1 MLIDFSDIAGSS
13 TVSASVPILDADQA
27 GSGSLPPSLEGLP
40 SPEVLRVDPQPK
52 TLCSNLEQLLSDS
65 FGQLEQGRDIH
76 FYSFG
81 NFNLVRLLM
90 HLLRQTGPAHLFMT
104 SYSFSMRSIEQLQ
117 NRLESRQLLSF
128 RLIVDHRVK
137 SMSPKPF
144 QMLSTAFNYRCLPI
158 HAKVA
163 LLWNQQWTLSVI
175 TSQNATDNPKMER
188 GVIQTDPVVF
198 DFDLKVLENAFE
210 RGTT

>member
-1 MLIDFSDIAGSS
+1 MLVNLSGVESVAAVGSI
-13 TVSASVPILDADQA
+13 VA
-27 GSGSLPPSLEGLP
+27 
-40 SPEVLRVDPQPK
+40 PQVTNP
-52 TLCSNLEQLLSDS
+52 S
-65 FGQLEQGRDIH
+65 FGPSVLVLQPQSKAMVGDVSVLLENSFSVLEQGRDIH

-90 HLLRQTGPAHLFMT
+90 HLLKKTGPAHLFMT
-104 SYSFSMRSIEQLQ
+104 SYSFSLRSIEQLQ
-117 NRLESRQLLSF
+117 NRLETRQLLSF

-144 QMLSTAFNYRCLPI
+144 QMLSTAFDYRCLSV

-163 LLWNQQWTLSVI
+163 LLWNQQWKLSVI

-188 GVIQTDPVVF
+188 GVIQTDPAVF
-198 DFDLKVLENAFE
+198 DFDLKVLEDAFE

>member
-1 MLIDFSDIAGSS
+1 MA
-13 TVSASVPILDADQA
+13 
-27 GSGSLPPSLEGLP
+27 PSLEGLP

-104 SYSFSMRSIEQLQ
+104 SYSFSMRSIEQLK
-117 NRLESRQLLSF
+117 NRLDTRQLLSF
-128 RLIVDHRVK
+128 RLIVDNRVRT
-137 SMSPKPF
+137 MSPKPF
-144 QMLSTAFNYRCLPI
+144 QMLSTSFNYRCLSI

-163 LLWNQQWTLSVI
+163 LLWNERWKISVI

-188 GVIQTDPVVF
+188 GVIQTDPSVF
-198 DFDLKVLENAFE
+198 EFDRKILEDAFE

>member
-1 MLIDFSDIAGSS
+1 MLVNLSGVES
-13 TVSASVPILDADQA
+13 VSAVGAVVVPQVSD
-27 GSGSLPPSLEGLP
+27 P
-40 SPEVLRVDPQPK
+40 SPGPAVLVVQPQSK
-52 TLCSNLEQLLSDS
+52 AMVGDVSVLLENS
-65 FGQLEQGRDIH
+65 FSVLEQGRDIH

-90 HLLRQTGPAHLFMT
+90 HLLKKTGPAHLFMT
-104 SYSFSMRSIEQLQ
+104 SYSFSLRSIEQLQ

-144 QMLSTAFNYRCLPI
+144 QMLSTAFDYRCLSV

-163 LLWNQQWTLSVI
+163 LLWNQQWKLSVI

-188 GVIQTDPVVF
+188 GVIQTDPAVF
-198 DFDLKVLENAFE
+198 DFDLKVLKDAFE

>member
-1 MLIDFSDIAGSS
+1 MLVDLSPALSPGNSS
-13 TVSASVPILDADQA
+13 PEPLSASLA
-27 GSGSLPPSLEGLP
+27 GWDSVTGPAVLQVKPRQKELVSDVCVLLENSFSSLQQGS
-40 SPEVLRVDPQPK
+40 
-52 TLCSNLEQLLSDS
+52 
-65 FGQLEQGRDIH
+65 DIH

-90 HLLRQTGPAHLFMT
+90 HLVKKTGPAHLFMT
-104 SYSFSMRSIEQLQ
+104 SHSFSLRSIEQLQ
-117 NRLESRQLLSF
+117 NRLEQRQLLSF

-144 QMLSTAFNYRCLPI
+144 QMLSTAFDYRCLSV

-163 LLWNQQWTLSVI
+163 LLWNEQWKLSVI

-188 GVIQTDPVVF
+188 GVIQTDPAVF
-198 DFDLKVLENAFE
+198 DFDFQILNDAFE
-210 RGTT
+210 RGTS

>member
-1 MLIDFSDIAGSS
+1 MTVEPQVKVFAGDVARLLENSFSS
-13 TVSASVPILDADQA
+13 
-27 GSGSLPPSLEGLP
+27 
-40 SPEVLRVDPQPK
+40 
-52 TLCSNLEQLLSDS
+52 
-65 FGQLEQGRDIH
+65 LEQGRDIH

-90 HLLRQTGPAHLFMT
+90 HLLKKTGPAHLFMT
-104 SYSFSMRSIEQLQ
+104 SYSFSLRSIEQLQ
-117 NRLESRQLLSF
+117 NRLEGRQLLSF

-144 QMLSTAFNYRCLPI
+144 QMLSTAFNYRCLSV

-163 LLWNQQWTLSVI
+163 LLWNQQWKLSVI

-188 GVIQTDPVVF
+188 GVIQTDPAVF
-198 DFDLKVLENAFE
+198 DFDFQILSDAFE

>member
-1 MLIDFSDIAGSS
+1 MLIDFSDIGALSP
-13 TVSASVPILDADQA
+13 VSGSVPILAADQA
-27 GSGSLPPSLEGLP
+27 VSDSLAPSLEGLP

-52 TLCSNLEQLLSDS
+52 TLCSNLEHLLSDS

-117 NRLESRQLLSF
+117 NRLETRQLLSF

-163 LLWNQQWTLSVI
+163 LLWNKQWTLSVI

-188 GVIQTDPVVF
+188 GVIQTDPAVF

>member
-1 MLIDFSDIAGSS
+1 MLIDFSDIAAFSPLSGSVP
-13 TVSASVPILDADQA
+13 VSAADQA
-27 GSGSLPPSLEGLP
+27 GSDSLVPSLEGLP
-40 SPEVLRVDPQPK
+40 SPEVFQVDPQPK

-163 LLWNQQWTLSVI
+163 LLWNEQWTLSVI

-188 GVIQTDPVVF
+188 GVIQTDPAVF
-198 DFDLKVLENAFE
+198 DFDLKVLGNAFE

>member
-1 MLIDFSDIAGSS
+1 MLVNLS
-13 TVSASVPILDADQA
+13 TVESVAAVGAGAAPQVSDQS
-27 GSGSLPPSLEGLP
+27 SGPAVLVVQPQSKALVGDVSVLLE
-40 SPEVLRVDPQPK
+40 
-52 TLCSNLEQLLSDS
+52 NS
-65 FGQLEQGRDIH
+65 FSVLEQGRDIH

-90 HLLRQTGPAHLFMT
+90 HLLKKTGPAHLFMT
-104 SYSFSMRSIEQLQ
+104 SYSFSLRSIEQLQ
-117 NRLESRQLLSF
+117 NRLEQRQLLSF

-144 QMLSTAFNYRCLPI
+144 QMLSTAFDYRCLSV

-163 LLWNQQWTLSVI
+163 LLWNQQWKLSVI

-188 GVIQTDPVVF
+188 GVIQTDPAVF
-198 DFDLKVLENAFE
+198 DFDLKVLEDAFE